1 MSVLQSSTM
10 LEDYPSPPSLEYIGH
25 GVECMG
31 EGVTSRV
38 NGDELS
44 GA

>member
-1 MSVLQSSTM
+1 MFVLQSSTM
-10 LEDYPSPPSLEYIGH
+10 LADYQSPPSLEYIGH
-25 GVECMG
+25 DIECMS
-31 EGVTSRV
+31 EGVRSRV